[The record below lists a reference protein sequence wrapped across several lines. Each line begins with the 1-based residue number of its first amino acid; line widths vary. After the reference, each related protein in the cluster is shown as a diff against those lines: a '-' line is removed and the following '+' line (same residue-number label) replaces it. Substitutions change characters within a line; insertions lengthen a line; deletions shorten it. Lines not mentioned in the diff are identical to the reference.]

1 MLYHMLCSN
10 SVSSTLA
17 AISWI
22 SSFDFPY
29 NSYFFDSL
37 SFSSNFLNKDSGICH
52 YEWSG
57 SYLKSK
63 QISSN
68 LEISLFST

>member
-22 SSFDFPY
+22 SWLDFPS
-29 NSYFFDSL
+29 NSYFFDNL
-37 SFSSNFLNKDSGICH
+37 SFSSNFPNKDSGICH
-52 YEWSG
+52 YEGSG

-68 LEISLFST
+68 LVISLFST